1 MATYSDNF
9 NRASLGTDWT
19 AVNDGTWS
27 IGASTYAQQ
36 AQSTGTYRGLRYNSV
51 MDSNDFDVSVRCY
64 SNNTNAGVGLIVR
77 APNSGTAATDIDGY
91 GLIFFPSDTF
101 YLLRFDN
108 GNDTGVGYTYTWGS
122 PTINTYYTLRIVA
135 QGSTITGYVDGTQRF
150 QFTDTTYT
158 GTGNRSVILVSY
170 GETPRYD
177 DFSAADIAS
186 SQTVTQTHL
195 SNSNTFYSFTA
206 SNANGAQNVSPT
218 LLQNFGAFFDPVITI
233 PQVIS
238 PSIANQNRYSLKFNG
253 NGADVNRVIIPLEN
267 GSTTQY
273 PVNVGAGDFTVE
285 TWIKAN
291 YSENTST
298 SLDEDARYSNIFY
311 DRDSWGEQ
319 RGHVIG
325 VTRSGSNLVV
335 TFGQAGSGGSW
346 TSIATTSNIG
356 DNNWHHVAVTRNQS
370 TGLVRIFVDGTQE
383 ASGTYD
389 TTNWSFPA
397 GHTVASGQDNQ
408 NLILGCEKHDVGY
421 YFNGELDELRIS
433 DVVKY
438 NSTFTPSRHLTVD
451 ADSVALFRFDEGTGT
466 SVACSANVG
475 NVAGTMLVG
484 GSPAGPTWSAIELA
498 GSELFSISVTSEFDI
513 LPDTLT
519 NNNSF
524 FSPTIT
530 TGSVSVIPS
539 IIDSASE
546 LFGISASVQGV
557 QVLPELLEN
566 SQTFNDF
573 TVSRGTVTVNLSR
586 VESVSQLFNP
596 VFSTGG
602 NNILPTEIG
611 STSQVFNPT
620 FLRGTVTANLTRLE
634 SAAQLFT
641 PELDLNVQTGI
652 IEIATQLFTPTI
664 TAGAVS
670 VEISTIESDSQTFS
684 IVVSSGLVLIPTE
697 ISSASQVFNPTIT
710 TGSVSVFP
718 VIIENTNNFFS
729 FNTGSGTLIEP
740 SLLVSGE
747 IFSPTFTVGS
757 VNIIT
762 QEIASE
768 NQFYDMLISSE
779 INISPDF
786 ADSNSTIFDISL
798 VQNVSVEFVENQ
810 EELFQFSVDSQNST
824 VIHLLENQN
833 TFFDISISTGS
844 VLVEPS
850 TVSETQIFNPSFYL
864 GSDTVIDLEI
874 LGNTNIF
881 FTGTL
886 ARISPERIIRTSVQN
901 RIIIVQ

>member
-9 NRASLGTDWT
+9 NRANLGTDWT
-19 AVNDGTWS
+19 AVNSGTWAIAS
-27 IGASTYAQQ
+27 STYLQQ
-36 AQSTGTYRGLRYNSV
+36 TDVIGTYRALRFNSQ
-51 MDSNDFDVSVRCY
+51 MATNDVDVSARCY
-64 SNNTNAGVGLIVR
+64 MGSGYGAGVIVR
-77 APNSGTAATDIDGY
+77 SPNTGTTSTSIDGY
-91 GLIFFPSDTF
+91 AIIGFAGDQF

-108 GNDTGVGYTYTWGS
+108 GDDTGVGFGYSWGA
-122 PTINTYYTLRIVA
+122 PTANTYYTLRITV
-135 QGSTITGYVDGTQRF
+135 QGSTVTGYVDGTQRF

-158 GTGNRSVILVSY
+158 GTDNRSVQLISY
-170 GETPRYD
+170 GGTVRYD
-177 DFSAADIAS
+177 DFSAIDIVSA
-186 SQTVTQTHL
+186 QTINHTLLT
-195 SNSNTFYSFTA
+195 NSNAFYDFSA
-206 SNANGAQNVSPT
+206 SNANGSQNVLPS
-218 LLQNFGAFFDPVITI
+218 LLENQNFIYEPSFTI
-233 PQVIS
+233 SQSIS
-238 PSIANQNRYSLKFNG
+238 LFPANRNSYSIRFNG
-253 NGADVNRVIIPLEN
+253 NGADVNRIRIPLEN
-267 GSTTQY
+267 GSTIQY

-285 TWIKAN
+285 NWIKAL
-291 YSENTST
+291 YSENTTTST
-298 SLDEDARYSNIFY
+298 DEDARYSNIFY

-325 VTRSGSNLVV
+325 VTRSGANLVV
-335 TFGQAGSGGSW
+335 TFGQAGSGGTW
-346 TSIATTSNIG
+346 TSISTTSNIG
-356 DNNWHHVAVTRNQS
+356 DNEWHHIAVTRNQS

-451 ADSVALFRFDEGTGT
+451 ADSVALFRFDEGNGT

-484 GSPAGPTWSAIELA
+484 GSPAGPTWNAIELA

-530 TGSVSVIPS
+530 TGSVSVVPS

-652 IEIATQLFTPTI
+652 IESATQLFTPTI

-684 IVVSSGLVLIPTE
+684 IVVSSGFILVPTE

-718 VIIENTNNFFS
+718 ATIENTNNFFS

-747 IFSPTFTVGS
+747 VFNPTFTVGS

-786 ADSNSTIFDISL
+786 VGSNSTIFDISL

-810 EELFQFSVDSQNST
+810 EELFQFTIDSQNST

-833 TFFDISISTGS
+833 IFFDISISTGS

-864 GSDTVIDLEI
+864 GSDRLIDLEI
-874 LGNTNIF
+874 LENTNIF